1 LTPGFQNDPEQIRVS
16 LQLAESE
23 MTLWEHKVAAY
34 KERQTKER
42 GFIALLARK
51 VLDKDGTTSQVTND
65 YLRTHKG
72 HSDAE
77 VNIMELQ
84 IAKLKGQAA
93 VLKAALENLAAGPG
107 PTIKDVPPLITPG
120 GRILAPGR

>member
-1 LTPGFQNDPEQIRVS
+1 MTPGYTNNPEQIRVS

-23 MTLWEHKVAAY
+23 MTLWEHKLAAY

-51 VLDKDGTTSQVTND
+51 ALDRDGATSQVTND
-65 YLRTHKG
+65 YLRTHKA
-72 HSDAE
+72 HSDTEA
-77 VNIMELQ
+77 NIMELQ

-93 VLKAALENLAAGPG
+93 VLKAALDNLASGAENG
-107 PTIKDVPPLITPG
+107 KAVPPLITPA